1 MDAKTFPPRAAFS
14 YDVEAASA
22 EAALFFPEDDD
33 KAQQQY
39 KEECDI
45 NTIVRRFG
53 LTGQLPENLRMP
65 LTGDFVDVPDFQTAL
80 NLVISAQDEFMKV
93 PADVRARFNNDP
105 GELMAFL
112 EDDKNRDE
120 AIKLGLVNAPPEK
133 TRDVVQAVDELAA
146 KLVPKA

>member
-1 MDAKTFPPRAAFS
+1 
-14 YDVEAASA
+14 
-22 EAALFFPEDDD
+22 
-33 KAQQQY
+33 
-39 KEECDI
+39 
-45 NTIVRRFG
+45 
-53 LTGQLPENLRMP
+53 MP